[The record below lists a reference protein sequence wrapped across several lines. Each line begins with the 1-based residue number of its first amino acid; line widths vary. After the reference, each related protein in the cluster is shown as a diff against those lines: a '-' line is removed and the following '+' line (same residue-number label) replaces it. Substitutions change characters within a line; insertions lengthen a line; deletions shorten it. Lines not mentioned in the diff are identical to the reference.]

1 MGNLAQ
7 IYSPYFYLPE
17 NGPQY
22 LSAMTANVFFCIA
35 CIGATLLLRHYLK
48 RENNRLEL
56 SAGLE
61 EVDDAREQDHDFRYV
76 L

>member
-22 LSAMTANVFFCIA
+22 FGAMMANVFFCIA
-35 CIGATLLLRHYLK
+35 CIGFTLALRYYLK
-48 RENNRLEL
+48 GENNRLEL
-56 SAGLE
+56 RATLD
-61 EVDDAREQDHDFRYV
+61 EVDDTQEQDKFRYV

>member
-1 MGNLAQ
+1 MMGNMAQ

-22 LSAMTANVFFCIA
+22 LSAMIANVFFCIA
-35 CIGATLLLRHYLK
+35 CIAATVFLRRCLK
-48 RENNRLEL
+48 DENQILREKEANGDLALVGME
-56 SAGLE
+56 G
-61 EVDDAREQDHDFRYV
+61 HFRYV